1 MIVGLTGGIGSGK
14 STVAEM
20 LGALGVP
27 VYNSDLAAKEL
38 MVGSKVLRRKIVALL
53 GPDAYEGQA
62 LNRGYIASRVF
73 NDKVLLQKL
82 NEIVH
87 PAVRK
92 HFVKWCKKQGH
103 PYVVQETAL
112 LFENGSNYSYDKTV
126 LVTAPKDIRIKR
138 IIERDGSTEAQVLD
152 RMANQM
158 PDEEKLPLA
167 DFVIENLELSKTQD
181 SVLALNM
188 SLLEYC

>member
-14 STVAEM
+14 STVAKM
-20 LGALGVP
+20 LGELGVP
-27 VYNSDLAAKEL
+27 VYNSDIAAKEL
-38 MVGSKVLRRKIVALL
+38 MVSSKVLRRKIVALL
-53 GPDAYEGQA
+53 GPDSYEGQV
-62 LNRGYIASRVF
+62 LNRGYIASCVF

-92 HFVKWCKKQGH
+92 HFIQWCKKQEH

-112 LFENGSNYSYDKTV
+112 LFENGSNYLYDKTV
-126 LVTAPKDIRIKR
+126 LVTAPKNIRLKR
-138 IIERDGSTEAQVLD
+138 IMARDGSTEAQVLG
-152 RMANQM
+152 RMENQM
-158 PDEEKLPLA
+158 GDEEKLPLA
-167 DFVIENLELSKTQD
+167 DFVIENNELSRTQD
-181 SVLALNM
+181 SVLALNK